1 MGYNNKYILEG
12 NNESKKLIGELLSCV
27 DDEIMGDIRKIQ
39 LVLTNKININLIWKT
54 KEKVQDI

>member
-27 DDEIMGDIRKIQ
+27 DDEIMGDIRKI
-39 LVLTNKININLIWKT
+39 
-54 KEKVQDI
+54 